1 MTGTFSRAD
10 SCRSVTKC
18 FIWGQTFVDVL
29 ISLISSI
36 HLYHYRQ
43 TLIWW
48 SFSFSFLPWSII
60 TNAVEIV
67 VSTFNSC
74 AAKVFRIMPCYLN
87 DIHHRHSSKSWI
99 LNTSQIFKNNI
110 ENIKV
115 IFLNNR
121 FLVDAVE
128 SNLIPNLLHICYRT
142 FGQVFDRWLAVHL
155 VF

>member
-29 ISLISSI
+29 ISLFSSI

-99 LNTSQIFKNNI
+99 LNTSQF
-110 ENIKV
+110 IKT
-115 IFLNNR
+115 ILRTLRLFFWTI

>member
-29 ISLISSI
+29 ISLFSSI

-43 TLIWW
+43 NLIWW

-99 LNTSQIFKNNI
+99 LNASQF
-110 ENIKV
+110 IKT
-115 IFLNNR
+115 IL
-121 FLVDAVE
+121 
-128 SNLIPNLLHICYRT
+128 RT
-142 FGQVFDRWLAVHL
+142 LRLFFWTIDFSWRCREQSHS
-155 VF
+155 

>member
-1 MTGTFSRAD
+1 MLHLGSNICGCFDFPIFS
-10 SCRSVTKC
+10 
-18 FIWGQTFVDVL
+18 IL
-29 ISLISSI
+29 
-36 HLYHYRQ
+36 LYHYRQ
-43 TLIWW
+43 NLIGW
-48 SFSFSFLPWSII
+48 SFFFSFLPWSII

-128 SNLIPNLLHICYRT
+128 SNLIPNLLCYRT
-142 FGQVFDRWLAVHL
+142 FGQVLDRWLAVHL